1 MSAPALAVARPDPPN
16 VGTSLEQVF
25 KLARYQF
32 RDYLRSRRYILMMAI
47 VAIIGI
53 ILTAVLAYFRPA
65 GLIDSSTAF
74 YGSFWGGGATVVI
87 VFAGV
92 IFGGDAIAG
101 EFQNKT
107 GYFLMGLPIRRAT
120 IYIGK
125 YLAALAASLTAMVVF
140 LLILL
145 ANGAYYLGANAFPWQ
160 LGASFLLAIV
170 YLLALLGTTFLFSSM
185 FKTSAYATL
194 VVAILFLF
202 GFSIL
207 QEVVIGLAKVEP
219 WMVISYASSIL
230 GTVFEN
236 PYPAHITHV
245 ASPFG
250 GRPTT
255 VYTPTIAEGV
265 AIMIAYFVITSL
277 LGLLLFEREEF
288 T

>member
-1 MSAPALAVARPDPPN
+1 VSVPALAATRPEPPN
-16 VGTSLEQVF
+16 VGSSFEQVF

-47 VAIIGI
+47 VAIIGT

-65 GLIDSSTAF
+65 DLIDSSTAF
-74 YGSFWGGGATVVI
+74 YGSFWGSGATIVI

-107 GYFLMGLPIRRAT
+107 GYFLMGLPIRRTT

-125 YLAALAASLTAMVVF
+125 YLAAFAASITAMVVF

-145 ANGAYYLGANAFPWQ
+145 ANGFYYLGSNAVPWQ

-202 GFSIL
+202 GFAIL
-207 QEVVIGLAKVEP
+207 QQVVVGLAKTEP
-219 WMVISYASSIL
+219 WFVISYASSIL
-230 GTVFEN
+230 GTIFQN
-236 PYPAHITHV
+236 PYPAHITHPM
-245 ASPFG
+245 SPFG
-250 GRPTT
+250 GVST
-255 VYTPTIAEGV
+255 VYTPTIVEGV
-265 AIMIAYFVITSL
+265 AIMIGYFVITSL